1 MLRST
6 ENRTEA
12 SRVVQRHGK
21 RDYYEVLGVTRDVDD
36 TELKRAFRE
45 LARKFHPDVN
55 QGQHAEDRFKE
66 ANEAYAVLSDP
77 KARARYDRYG
87 FAGVG
92 QVGADPSG
100 TGLGNVAQ
108 AFDDLLGDIWRRRK
122 NKRRG
127 RDLRYTLEV
136 SFSEAALGCRKTIQV
151 AAPRD
156 PEHVGAPEAPRSF
169 EVVIPP
175 GTKDGAVRMIRGE
188 GEKGLNG
195 ASAGDLNVVVRVAV
209 HPMFR
214 REGFDVWCE
223 VPITFPQAALGAVIE
238 VPTLDGVV
246 KMRIPPGVQSGRV
259 FRMGGKGIPRTASQA
274 GPRGDQ
280 RVKVVVETPINLSAR
295 QRELIEEL
303 SRTKGDEL
311 AHPRKQGFM
320 DKLRALFK
328 E

>member
-1 MLRST
+1 
-6 ENRTEA
+6 
-12 SRVVQRHGK
+12 VVQRRSSSK
-21 RDYYEVLGVTRDVDD
+21 RDYYEVLGVTRDVEEV
-36 TELKRAFRE
+36 ELKRAFRE
-45 LARKFHPDVN
+45 LARKYHPDIN
-55 QGQHAEDRFKE
+55 PSQNAEDRFKE

-77 KARARYDRYG
+77 RTRARYDRYG

-92 QVGADPSG
+92 GAQAEEG
-100 TGLGNVAQ
+100 GGLGNVAQ
-108 AFDDLLGDIWRRRK
+108 AFDDLIGDILRRRK
-122 NKRRG
+122 NRRRG

-151 AAPRD
+151 QVPAA
-156 PEHVGAPEAPRSF
+156 EAGQDKEKPKSREF
-169 EVVIPP
+169 EVAIPP

-188 GEKGLNG
+188 GEKGVNG
-195 ASAGDLNVVVRVAV
+195 ASAGDLAVIVRVAA

-223 VPITFPQAALGAVIE
+223 VPVTFPQAALGAVIE
-238 VPTLDGVV
+238 VPTLEGVV

-259 FRMGGKGIPRTASQA
+259 FRMGGKGVPRTTSLN

-280 RVKVVVETPINLSAR
+280 RVRVVVETPTSLSPR

-303 SRTKGDEL
+303 AHTTGEGL
-311 AHPRKQGFM
+311 AHPRKQSFV

>member
-1 MLRST
+1 
-6 ENRTEA
+6 
-12 SRVVQRHGK
+12 VVQRHSK
-21 RDYYEVLGVTRDVDD
+21 RDYYEVLGVTRDVDEA
-36 TELKRAFRE
+36 ELKRAFRE

-55 QGQHAEDRFKE
+55 PSLHAEDRFKE
-66 ANEAYAVLSDP
+66 ANEAYAVLSDH
-77 KARARYDRYG
+77 KTRARYNRYG

-92 QVGADPSG
+92 AAGVEGPNS
-100 TGLGNVAQ
+100 GLGNVAQ

-127 RDLRYTLEV
+127 RDLRYTLEIG
-136 SFSEAALGCRKTIQV
+136 FAEAALGCRKTIKV
-151 AAPRD
+151 EAPRD
-156 PEHVGAPEAPRSF
+156 PGATAGQREAARDF

-188 GEKGLNG
+188 GEKGLGG
-195 ASAGDLNVVVRVAV
+195 APAGDLHVIVRVAG
-209 HPMFR
+209 HSMLR

-223 VPITFPQAALGAVIE
+223 VPVSFPQAALGAVID

-246 KMRIPPGVQSGRV
+246 KMRIPAGVQSGRV
-259 FRMGGKGIPRTASQA
+259 FRMGGRGIPRTASLA

-280 RVKVVVETPINLSAR
+280 RVRVVVETPTHLSAR

-303 SRTKGDEL
+303 ARTSGDEL
-311 AHPRKQGFM
+311 SHPRKQGFV

>member
-1 MLRST
+1 M
-6 ENRTEA
+6 
-12 SRVVQRHGK
+12 VQRHSK
-21 RDYYEVLGVTRDVDD
+21 RDYYEVLGVTRDVDEA
-36 TELKRAFRE
+36 ELKRAFRE

-55 QGQHAEDRFKE
+55 PSQHAEDRFKE

-92 QVGADPSG
+92 ALGAEGPGGS
-100 TGLGNVAQ
+100 GLGNVAQ

-136 SFSEAALGCRKTIQV
+136 EFGEAALGCRKNIVVT
-151 AAPRD
+151 APRD
-156 PEHVGAPEAPRSF
+156 PTAPASEREPPREF

-188 GEKGLNG
+188 GEKGTNG
-195 ASAGDLNVVVRVAV
+195 APPGDLHVIVRVAV
-209 HPMFR
+209 HPMLR

-223 VPITFPQAALGAVIE
+223 VPVSFPQAALGAVIE
-238 VPTLDGVV
+238 VPTLEGVL
-246 KMRIPPGVQSGRV
+246 KMRIPAGVQSGRV
-259 FRMGGKGIPRTASQA
+259 FRMGGKGIPRTASLA

-280 RVKVVVETPINLSAR
+280 RVRVMVETPTNLSSR

-303 SRTKGDEL
+303 ARTSGDEL
-311 AHPRKQGFM
+311 SHPRKQGFV
-320 DKLRALFK
+320 DKLRSLFK

>member
-1 MLRST
+1 M
-6 ENRTEA
+6 
-12 SRVVQRHGK
+12 VQKRGK
-21 RDYYEVLGVTRDVDD
+21 RDYYEVLGVTRDVEEV
-36 TELKRAFRE
+36 ELKRAFRE
-45 LARKFHPDVN
+45 LARKFHPDIN
-55 QGQHAEDRFKE
+55 PGQHAEDRFKE

-77 KARARYDRYG
+77 RARARYDRYG

-92 QVGADPSG
+92 SG
-100 TGLGNVAQ
+100 GDEAATGLGNVAQ

-122 NKRRG
+122 NRRRG

-136 SFSEAALGCRKTIQV
+136 SFAEAALGCRKTIEV
-151 AAPRD
+151 AIPRD
-156 PEHVGAPEAPRSF
+156 PAHPPGEREAGRQF

-188 GEKGLNG
+188 GEKGLAG
-195 ASAGDLNVVVRVAV
+195 APPGDLHVIVRVAV
-209 HPMFR
+209 HSMLR

-223 VPITFPQAALGAVIE
+223 VPVTFPQAALGAVIE

-259 FRMGGKGIPRTASQA
+259 FRMGGRGIPRTPNLS

-280 RVKVVVETPINLSAR
+280 RVRVAVETPTNLSSR

-303 SRTKGDEL
+303 ARTTGEEL
-311 AHPRKQGFM
+311 SHPRKQGFRE
-320 DKLRALFK
+320 KLRALFK

>member
-1 MLRST
+1 
-6 ENRTEA
+6 
-12 SRVVQRHGK
+12 VVQKRSK
-21 RDYYEVLGVTRDVDD
+21 RDYYEVLGVTRDVDEA
-36 TELKRAFRE
+36 ELKRAFRE

-55 QGQHAEDRFKE
+55 PSQHAEDRFKE

-77 KARARYDRYG
+77 KTRARYDRYG
-87 FAGVG
+87 FSGVG
-92 QVGADPSG
+92 VGVEGPAGS
-100 TGLGNVAQ
+100 GLGNVAQ

-122 NKRRG
+122 SRRRG

-136 SFSEAALGCRKTIQV
+136 SFAEAALGCRKTIQV
-151 AAPRD
+151 NSPRD
-156 PEHVGAPEAPRSF
+156 PSRSGPPEPPRDF

-188 GEKGLNG
+188 GEKGLSG
-195 ASAGDLNVVVRVAV
+195 APPGDLHVIVRVAV
-209 HPMFR
+209 HSMLR
-214 REGFDVWCE
+214 REGFDVWCD
-223 VPITFPQAALGAVIE
+223 VPIAFPQAALGAVIE

-259 FRMGGKGIPRTASQA
+259 FRMGGRGIPRTASLA

-280 RVKVVVETPINLSAR
+280 RVRVLVETPTNLSPR

-303 SRTKGDEL
+303 ARTSGEEL
-311 AHPRKQGFM
+311 SHPRKQSFM

>member
-1 MLRST
+1 
-6 ENRTEA
+6 
-12 SRVVQRHGK
+12 VVQRRGK
-21 RDYYEVLGVTRDVDD
+21 RDYYEVLGVTRDVDEA
-36 TELKRAFRE
+36 ELKRAFRE

-55 QGQHAEDRFKE
+55 PSQHAEDRFKE

-77 KARARYDRYG
+77 KTRARYDRYG

-92 QVGADPSG
+92 VAGDEGAAS
-100 TGLGNVAQ
+100 GLGNVAQ

-122 NKRRG
+122 NRRRG

-136 SFSEAALGCRKTIQV
+136 SFAEAALGCRKTIQV
-151 AAPRD
+151 ASPREPGRPAGE
-156 PEHVGAPEAPRSF
+156 PEPTREF

-188 GEKGLNG
+188 GEKGLSG
-195 ASAGDLNVVVRVAV
+195 APAGDLHVIVRVAV
-209 HPMFR
+209 HPMLR

-223 VPITFPQAALGAVIE
+223 VPVTFPQAALGAVIE

-246 KMRIPPGVQSGRV
+246 KMRIPAGVQSGRV
-259 FRMGGKGIPRTASQA
+259 FRMGGRGVPRTSSVA

-280 RVKVVVETPINLSAR
+280 RVRVVVETPTNLSPR

-303 SRTKGDEL
+303 ARTSGEEL
-311 AHPRKQGFM
+311 SHPRKQSFR
-320 DKLRALFK
+320 DTLRALFM

>member
-1 MLRST
+1 
-6 ENRTEA
+6 
-12 SRVVQRHGK
+12 VQRHSK
-21 RDYYEVLGVTRDVDD
+21 RDYYEVLGVTRDVDEA
-36 TELKRAFRE
+36 ELKRAFRE

-55 QGQHAEDRFKE
+55 PSTHAEDRFKE

-92 QVGADPSG
+92 SAADAAAGS
-100 TGLGNVAQ
+100 GLGNVAQ
-108 AFDDLLGDIWRRRK
+108 AFDDLIGDIWRRRK

-136 SFSEAALGCRKTIQV
+136 SFSEAALGCKKSIQV
-151 AAPRD
+151 TSPRD
-156 PEHVGAPEAPRSF
+156 PTRPAGEREAPRAF

-195 ASAGDLNVVVRVAV
+195 APPGDLHVIVRVAV

-214 REGFDVWCE
+214 REGFDVWCD

-238 VPTLDGVV
+238 VPTLEGVV

-259 FRMGGKGIPRTASQA
+259 FRMGGKGIPRTPSTA

-280 RVKVVVETPINLSAR
+280 RVRVSVETPTNLSGR

-303 SRTKGDEL
+303 ARTSGEAL
-311 AHPRKQGFM
+311 AHPRKQSFV

>member
-1 MLRST
+1 
-6 ENRTEA
+6 
-12 SRVVQRHGK
+12 VVQRRSK
-21 RDYYEVLGVTRDVDD
+21 RDYYEVLGVTRDVEEA
-36 TELKRAFRE
+36 ELKRAFRE
-45 LARKFHPDVN
+45 LARKFHPDIN
-55 QGQHAEDRFKE
+55 PSTSAEDRFKE

-77 KARARYDRYG
+77 KARTRYDRYG

-92 QVGADPSG
+92 GVGDAAAGS
-100 TGLGNVAQ
+100 GLGNVAQ

-136 SFSEAALGCRKTIQV
+136 TFAEAALGCKKTIKV
-151 AAPRD
+151 TSPRD
-156 PEHVGAPEAPRSF
+156 PDRAATEPPDGPREF
-169 EVVIPP
+169 EVVVPP
-175 GTKDGAVRMIRGE
+175 GTKDGAVRMIRAE
-188 GEKGLNG
+188 GEKGLSG
-195 ASAGDLNVVVRVAV
+195 APAGDLHVIVRIAV

-238 VPTLDGVV
+238 VPTLGGVV
-246 KMRIPPGVQSGRV
+246 KMRIPAGVQSGRV
-259 FRMGGKGIPRTASQA
+259 FRMGGKGIPRTASPA

-280 RVKVVVETPINLSAR
+280 RVKVVVETPSSLSPR

-303 SRTKGDEL
+303 ARTSGEAL

>member
-1 MLRST
+1 
-6 ENRTEA
+6 
-12 SRVVQRHGK
+12 VVQKRGK
-21 RDYYEVLGVTRDVDD
+21 RDYYEVLGVTRDVEEA
-36 TELKRAFRE
+36 ELKRAFRE
-45 LARKFHPDVN
+45 LARKFHPDIN
-55 QGQHAEDRFKE
+55 PGQHAEDRFKE

-77 KARARYDRYG
+77 RARARYDRYG

-92 QVGADPSG
+92 AGGDEAA

-122 NKRRG
+122 NRRRG

-136 SFSEAALGCRKTIQV
+136 SFAEAALGCRKTIEV
-151 AAPRD
+151 ASPRD
-156 PEHVGAPEAPRSF
+156 PAHPPGEREAARQF

-175 GTKDGAVRMIRGE
+175 GTKDGAVRMIRAE
-188 GEKGLNG
+188 GEKGLAG
-195 ASAGDLNVVVRVAV
+195 APPGDLHVIVRVAV
-209 HPMFR
+209 HPMLR

-223 VPITFPQAALGAVIE
+223 VPVTFPQAALGAIIE

-259 FRMGGKGIPRTASQA
+259 FRMGGRGIPRTPNLS

-280 RVKVVVETPINLSAR
+280 RVRVAVETPTNLSSR

-303 SRTKGDEL
+303 ARTTGEEL
-311 AHPRKQGFM
+311 SHPRKQGFR

>member
-1 MLRST
+1 
-6 ENRTEA
+6 
-12 SRVVQRHGK
+12 VVQKRSK
-21 RDYYEVLGVTRDVDD
+21 RDYYEVLGVTRDVEEA
-36 TELKRAFRE
+36 ELKRAFRE
-45 LARKFHPDVN
+45 LARKFHPDIN
-55 QGQHAEDRFKE
+55 PSQHAEDRFKE

-77 KARARYDRYG
+77 KTRARYDRYG

-92 QVGADPSG
+92 VGTEGPAGS
-100 TGLGNVAQ
+100 GLGNVAQ

-122 NKRRG
+122 NRRRG

-136 SFSEAALGCRKTIQV
+136 SFAEAALGCRKTIQV
-151 AAPRD
+151 NSPRD
-156 PEHVGAPEAPRSF
+156 PARAGPPEPAREF

-175 GTKDGAVRMIRGE
+175 GTKDGAVRMIRAE
-188 GEKGLNG
+188 GEKGQSG
-195 ASAGDLNVVVRVAV
+195 APPGDLHVIVRVAV
-209 HPMFR
+209 HPMLR

-223 VPITFPQAALGAVIE
+223 VPVTFPQAALGAVIE

-259 FRMGGKGIPRTASQA
+259 FRMGGRGIPRTASLA

-280 RVKVVVETPINLSAR
+280 RVRVLVETPTNLSPR

-303 SRTKGDEL
+303 ARTSGEEL
-311 AHPRKQGFM
+311 SHPRKQGFM

>member
-1 MLRST
+1 M
-6 ENRTEA
+6 
-12 SRVVQRHGK
+12 VQRRSK
-21 RDYYEVLGVTRDVDD
+21 RDYYEVLGVTRDVDEM
-36 TELKRAFRE
+36 ELKRAFRE

-55 QGQHAEDRFKE
+55 PSTQAEDRFKE

-92 QVGADPSG
+92 GVSDDAGS
-100 TGLGNVAQ
+100 GLGNVAQ

-136 SFSEAALGCRKTIQV
+136 SFAEAALGCRKNIKVT
-151 AAPRD
+151 APRD
-156 PEHVGAPEAPRSF
+156 PERPPGEREAPREF

-175 GTKDGAVRMIRGE
+175 GTKDGAVRMIRSE
-188 GEKGLNG
+188 GEKGQNG
-195 ASAGDLNVVVRVAV
+195 APPGDLHVIVRVAV

-223 VPITFPQAALGAVIE
+223 VPITFPQAALGAVID
-238 VPTLDGVV
+238 VPTLGGVV

-259 FRMGGKGIPRTASQA
+259 FRMGGKGIPRTPSPA

-280 RVKVVVETPINLSAR
+280 RVKVVVETPSNLSAR

-303 SRTKGDEL
+303 ARTSGEEL
-311 AHPRKQGFM
+311 SHPRKQGFM
-320 DKLRALFK
+320 DKLRSLFK

>member
-1 MLRST
+1 
-6 ENRTEA
+6 
-12 SRVVQRHGK
+12 VVQKRGK
-21 RDYYEVLGVTRDVDD
+21 RDYYEVLGVSSDVDD
-36 TELKRAFRE
+36 AELKRAFRE
-45 LARKFHPDVN
+45 LARKFHPDIN
-55 QGQHAEDRFKE
+55 PSTQAEDRFKE
-66 ANEAYAVLSDP
+66 ANEAYAVLSDA
-77 KARARYDRYG
+77 KTRARYDRYG

-92 QVGADPSG
+92 GAVAAEG
-100 TGLGNVAQ
+100 QGGLGNVAQ
-108 AFDDLLGDIWRRRK
+108 AFDDLLTDIWRRRK
-122 NKRRG
+122 SKRRG

-136 SFSEAALGCRKTIQV
+136 TFAEAALGCRKKITV
-151 AAPRD
+151 TSPRD
-156 PEHVGAPEAPRSF
+156 ADQPAGQADPSREF

-188 GEKGLNG
+188 GERGSG
-195 ASAGDLNVVVRVAV
+195 APTGDLHVIVRVAA

-259 FRMGGKGIPRTASQA
+259 FRMGGKGIPRTPSPA

-280 RVKVVVETPINLSAR
+280 RVKVVVETPSHLSAR

-303 SRTKGDEL
+303 ARTSGEEL
-311 AHPRKQGFM
+311 AHPRKQGFV
-320 DKLRALFK
+320 DKLRALFS